1 MDAGSLKIKIKVV
14 VSVEDSHVQIAPSQV
29 KSQRKA
35 LRILNIANLCIGD
48 FGISSFTDLEAD
60 WWGGSSNLD
69 IALMFDRKCRRSS
82 R

>member
-48 FGISSFTDLEAD
+48 FGISS
-60 WWGGSSNLD
+60 
-69 IALMFDRKCRRSS
+69 
-82 R
+82 